1 MVFLQVKAFEQI
13 YKEIKIS
20 PNRQDL
26 KLEKKKCQGIIC
38 NSYSSDMIKQIS
50 GAFHI
55 GFLVDPTS
63 IKNESLFIEIE
74 DFCLFKNE
82 LKHFINEV

>member
-1 MVFLQVKAFEQI
+1 
-13 YKEIKIS
+13 
-20 PNRQDL
+20 
-26 KLEKKKCQGIIC
+26 
-38 NSYSSDMIKQIS
+38 MIKQIS
-50 GAFHI
+50 SAFHI

-82 LKHFINEV
+82 LKHFINEVQREAISEISPLWRKFFRFDESTICPLMPLIVW